1 MVTWPRLLWPGVPF
15 HSHDQPNGAHLRS
28 SCGHVDERSAAMSGP
43 RPWLLGTL
51 LLVAAGAG
59 GVYLADQ
66 MVLAPG
72 RALRQQLADRDAQIR
87 TLTER
92 NQALE
97 AAVRLLRHTERRAR
111 LVVLDQGPGPEG
123 HVRTR
128 VRFTE
133 LNAQGDV
140 VGEPRELVLDGDE
153 VYVDALVIK
162 FEDTFVTA
170 GDALKGKA
178 LLLFRRI
185 FTDRRRP
192 ADGDVLDRE
201 GQMPQSY
208 AAERAPTAF
217 ERELWARFWELA
229 NDPETARERGIR
241 ALHGEAVSTRLK
253 KDHIYIITLR
263 STGELTIQPAP

>member
-1 MVTWPRLLWPGVPF
+1 MRAGTIV
-15 HSHDQPNGAHLRS
+15 
-28 SCGHVDERSAAMSGP
+28 
-43 RPWLLGTL
+43 GTL
-51 LLVAAGAG
+51 LFVGVGAG

-72 RALRQQLADRDAQIR
+72 RALQRQLAERDAQIR
-87 TLTER
+87 ALTER

-111 LVVLDQGPGPEG
+111 LVVLDQTPGPE
-123 HVRTR
+123 VKTR

-133 LNAQGDV
+133 LDSQGNA
-140 VGEPRELVLDGDE
+140 VGEPRELVLEGEE

-162 FEDTFVTA
+162 FEDSFVTA

-185 FTDRRRP
+185 FTERRRP

-201 GQMPQSY
+201 GQMPQGY

-229 NDPETARERGIR
+229 NNPEEAQRRGVR
-241 ALHGEAVSTRLK
+241 ALHGEAVSTRLR
-253 KDHIYIITLR
+253 KDRVYTITLR
-263 STGELTIQPAP
+263 STGELAIQAIQ

>member
-1 MVTWPRLLWPGVPF
+1 MGTRAV
-15 HSHDQPNGAHLRS
+15 
-28 SCGHVDERSAAMSGP
+28 
-43 RPWLLGTL
+43 LGTL
-51 LLVAAGAG
+51 ILVGAGAG

-72 RALRQQLADRDAQIR
+72 RALQRQIAERDAQIR
-87 TLTER
+87 ALSER

-111 LVVLDQGPGPEG
+111 LVVLDQAPGAEG
-123 HVRTR
+123 QVKTR
-128 VRFTE
+128 LRFTE
-133 LNAQGDV
+133 LDSQGNA
-140 VGEPRELVLDGDE
+140 VGEPRELSLEGE
-153 VYVDALVIK
+153 EIYVDALVIK
-162 FEDTFVTA
+162 FEDSFVTA

-185 FTDRRRP
+185 FSDRRRP

-229 NDPETARERGIR
+229 NNPEEAQRRGVR
-241 ALHGEAVSTRLK
+241 ALHGEAVSTRLR
-253 KDHIYIITLR
+253 KDRVYTITLR
-263 STGELTIQPAP
+263 STGELAIQASE

>member
-1 MVTWPRLLWPGVPF
+1 MGVR
-15 HSHDQPNGAHLRS
+15 A
-28 SCGHVDERSAAMSGP
+28 VV
-43 RPWLLGTL
+43 GTML
-51 LLVAAGAG
+51 IVGAGAG
-59 GVYLADQ
+59 GVYLVDQ

-72 RALRQQLADRDAQIR
+72 RALQRQIAERDTQIR
-87 TLTER
+87 LLHER

-111 LVVLDQGPGPEG
+111 LVVLDQGPGADG
-123 HVRTR
+123 QVRTR

-133 LNAQGDV
+133 LDSQGGA
-140 VGEPRELVLDGDE
+140 VGETRELSLEGEE

-162 FEDTFVTA
+162 FEDSFVTA

-229 NDPETARERGIR
+229 NNPEEAQRRGVR
-241 ALHGEAVSTRLK
+241 ALHGEAVSTRLR
-253 KDHIYIITLR
+253 KDRIYTITLR
-263 STGELTIQPAP
+263 STGELAIQAAQ

>member
-1 MVTWPRLLWPGVPF
+1 MSVPRLF
-15 HSHDQPNGAHLRS
+15 
-28 SCGHVDERSAAMSGP
+28 
-43 RPWLLGTL
+43 WLLL
-51 LLVAAGAG
+51 FVAVGAG
-59 GVYLADQ
+59 GVYLADRL
-66 MVLAPG
+66 VLAPG
-72 RALRQQLADRDAQIR
+72 RAHQRELAEREAQIR
-87 TLTER
+87 ALTER

-111 LVVLDQGPGPEG
+111 LVVLDQARGPEG
-123 HVRTR
+123 LRSR

-133 LNAQGDV
+133 LNAQGDS
-140 VGEPRELVLDGDE
+140 VGEPRELSLDGDE
-153 VYVDALVIK
+153 IYVDALVIK

-192 ADGDVLDRE
+192 AEGDVLDRE
-201 GQMPQSY
+201 GQVPQSY

-229 NDPETARERGIR
+229 NDPEEAKRRGVR
-241 ALHGEAVSTRLK
+241 ALHGEAVSTRLR
-253 KDHIYIITLR
+253 KDRVYAITLR
-263 STGELTIQPAP
+263 STGELTIQPTR

>member
-1 MVTWPRLLWPGVPF
+1 VSTR
-15 HSHDQPNGAHLRS
+15 AI
-28 SCGHVDERSAAMSGP
+28 
-43 RPWLLGTL
+43 LGTL
-51 LLVAAGAG
+51 LVVGAGAG

-66 MVLAPG
+66 TVLAPG
-72 RALRQQLADRDAQIR
+72 RALQRQIAERDAQIR
-87 TLTER
+87 ALTER

-97 AAVRLLRHTERRAR
+97 AAVRLLRHAERRAR
-111 LVVLDQGPGPEG
+111 LVVLDQGPGADG
-123 HVRTR
+123 QVKTR

-133 LNAQGDV
+133 LDSQGNT
-140 VGEPRELVLDGDE
+140 VGEPRELTLDGE
-153 VYVDALVIK
+153 EIYVDALVVK
-162 FEDTFVTA
+162 FEDSFVTA

-201 GQMPQSY
+201 GQMPHGY

-229 NDPETARERGIR
+229 NDPEEAQRRGVR
-241 ALHGEAVSTRLK
+241 ALHGEAVSTRLR
-253 KDHIYIITLR
+253 KDRVYTITLR
-263 STGELTIQPAP
+263 STGELTIQPIQ

>member
-1 MVTWPRLLWPGVPF
+1 VRAIIGGECTIE
-15 HSHDQPNGAHLRS
+15 AH
-28 SCGHVDERSAAMSGP
+28 AMSAL
-43 RPWLLGTL
+43 RPWFLWLL

-59 GVYLADQ
+59 GVYLADR

-72 RALRQQLADRDAQIR
+72 RALQRQLAERDAQIR
-87 TLTER
+87 ALTER

-111 LVVLDQGPGPEG
+111 IVVLDQGPGPEG

-133 LNAQGDV
+133 LDAQGDT
-140 VGEPRELVLDGDE
+140 VGEPRELSLDGDE
-153 VYVDALVIK
+153 IYIDALVIK
-162 FEDTFVTA
+162 FEDTSVIA
-170 GDALKGKA
+170 SDALKGKA

-208 AAERAPTAF
+208 AAERAPTVF

-229 NDPETARERGIR
+229 NDPEEARRRGVR
-241 ALHGEAVSTRLK
+241 ALHGEAVSTRLR
-253 KDHIYIITLR
+253 KDRIYTITLR
-263 STGELTIQPAP
+263 STGELTIQPSP